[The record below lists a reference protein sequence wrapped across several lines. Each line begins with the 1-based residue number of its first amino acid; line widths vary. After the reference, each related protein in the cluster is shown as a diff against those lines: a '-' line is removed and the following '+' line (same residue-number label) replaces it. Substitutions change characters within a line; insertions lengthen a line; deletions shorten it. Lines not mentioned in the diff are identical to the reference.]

1 MLSTASDLIV
11 TISQL
16 LHKNCEIMVCFV
28 VAFGAMV
35 FCVSRFLTS
44 VVVQSQRRSSNRR
57 SSPRVVWN
65 ETGVPDGQ
73 WKDKAPQRT
82 LTSFWPRDEKD
93 EIASVL
99 SSSDED
105 DDRTV
110 ELEMASES
118 NDNALEVYMHPNGL
132 LCQYEKSDVA
142 LARNIKQGL
151 SGAHMQDIYQA
162 LSNKKPFN
170 GMNFAA
176 SRMEDFMKLAAS
188 QCKYLHNVQVTRP
201 ERADFHCAFA
211 AVGYQIM
218 ALGLFMA
225 LQGPYQT
232 SQVLDVMTRCAE
244 GACCTEYEDMP
255 KWLWALSMGMECSD
269 RNQHPGFGILNMDE
283 AGPGSPDS
291 KMSPDELRR
300 YLNGEDDG
308 SSKEDGNRKKRKSG

>member
-1 MLSTASDLIV
+1 
-11 TISQL
+11 
-16 LHKNCEIMVCFV
+16 
-28 VAFGAMV
+28 MV